1 MSPPPVYDNALR
13 ARSAKFME
21 VSKLRVERDVPT
33 QKESVKRRNIG
44 KACFEIYQDEP
55 SMMKRL
61 ALSWAYALAHEPIY
75 LQDDDLLVG
84 QLYFAPT
91 INRQEE
97 PRWADFDYGPL
108 YDERI
113 RKELPE
119 LFPLLGQESP
129 DAERSPVSWISL
141 YSCAST
147 GHIGWHWDWIVK
159 DGVEGMFKRLDA
171 AMPNVDAKGREVL
184 EAMRISLQGL
194 LDMNAAHIQALEVRL
209 ASARG
214 DAKAALAEKL
224 EICRQVPLRGARNF
238 REAAQAQHISYL
250 ATWFE
255 NGGNGAGRL
264 DYHLWPYL
272 ERDLASG
279 KETLESARLLVDE
292 LFMRTHERYLWSME
306 GAGETIV
313 VAGSHPDGSSA
324 ANPLSKIMVESI
336 GSLKIVHP
344 AVYIRL
350 PEHPPEWLLSLSA
363 AHLVQGNNLGQVN
376 SDKAVVEAMTRD
388 GHVPKEHA
396 YMYMCGGCME
406 ASPQGMNGD
415 LNFAD
420 FFSVAK
426 VLEYVLTGGVC
437 MMSGK
442 RLFLHLEKTLA
453 DFVSFEELYAAFR
466 LELERCL
473 LVNFKMIDISA
484 ECMRQ
489 RRLSTMLSC
498 QIEDCIARGRI
509 INDGGAVYE
518 DYGAAPLGIPNASD
532 TLFAL
537 KAAVFDGRFVTGDE
551 LLEALARNFE
561 GNEMLRRRLL
571 ALPKFGQENPEADAM
586 AKRVVEDVCA
596 VFESYTNVCGGKVK
610 PMIMTSGL
618 APKIGATLGATADGR
633 LAGTPIA
640 QGITPKSSAMTEG
653 ITAAMNSAVRMPVER
668 FSGGASHMWDLDH
681 QFATPEVVDGLLRT
695 FFAAGGQMFQ
705 GNMTDVE
712 VLKQAQGKPEDYP
725 NLMVRVGGYSD
736 KFTKLD
742 KAGQNELITRIRH
755 RR

>member
-1 MSPPPVYDNALR
+1 MSSTPVYDNALR
-13 ARSAKFME
+13 PRSARFME
-21 VSKLRVERDVPT
+21 ASKRRVERDVPSP
-33 QKESVKRRNIG
+33 KDSVKRWNIG

-61 ALSWAYALAHEPIY
+61 AWSWAYALAHEPIHME
-75 LQDDDLLVG
+75 DDDFLVG
-84 QLYFAPT
+84 QIYFAPT

-97 PRWADFDYGPL
+97 PRWAEFDYGPR

-113 RKELPE
+113 KKDLPE
-119 LFPLLGQESP
+119 IFPILGYERP
-129 DAERSPVSWISL
+129 GAELSSQSWISP
-141 YSCAST
+141 YYGGST

-159 DGVEGMFKRLDA
+159 DGVEGMFERLDA
-171 AMPNVDAKGREVL
+171 AMPNVDARGREVL

-194 LDMNAAHIQALEVRL
+194 LDMNAAHRQVLEARL
-209 ASARG
+209 ASAG
-214 DAKAALAEKL
+214 DAKAVLAEKL

-238 REAAQAQHISYL
+238 REAVQAYHISYL

-292 LFMRTHERYLWSME
+292 LFVRIHERYLWSME
-306 GAGETIV
+306 GAVETIV

-336 GSLKIVHP
+336 GSLQLGHP

-350 PEHPPEWLLSLSA
+350 PEKAPEWLLELAS
-363 AHLVQGNNLGQVN
+363 AHLVQGHNLGQVN
-376 SDKAVVEAMTRD
+376 NDKTVVEAMTRD
-388 GHVPKEHA
+388 GHVAREHA

-442 RLFLHLEKTLA
+442 RLFPHLKKTLA
-453 DFVSFEELYAAFR
+453 DYACFEELYTAFR

-473 LVNFKMIDISA
+473 LVSFKKIDISA

-489 RRLSTMLSC
+489 YRLSTMLSC

-518 DYGAAPLGIPNASD
+518 DYGSAPLGMPNAGD
-532 TLFAL
+532 TLHAI
-537 KAAVFDGRFVTGDE
+537 KAAVFNGRFVSGDE
-551 LLEALARNFE
+551 LLEVLARNFE
-561 GNEMLRRRLL
+561 GNEALRRRLL
-571 ALPKFGQENPEADAM
+571 ALPKFGQGNLEADAM
-586 AKRVVEDVCA
+586 VKRVVDDVCA
-596 VFESYTNVCGGKVK
+596 VFESYTNVCGGKIR

-618 APKIGATLGATADGR
+618 APVFGARLGATADGR

-640 QGITPKSSAMTEG
+640 HGITPGSSAMTEG
-653 ITAAMNSAVRMPVER
+653 ITTAMNSAVRLPLER
-668 FSGGASHMWDLDH
+668 FSGGASHMWDLDP

-695 FFAAGGQMFQ
+695 FFTAGGQMFQ

-712 VLKQAQGKPEDYP
+712 VLRKAQGKPEDYP

-736 KFTKLD
+736 KFTKLGRASQD
-742 KAGQNELITRIRH
+742 ELINRIRH